1 MSAKEKSTYG
11 LIARG
16 YSLIERGAA
25 LPSFRKATNLLDRLP
40 GDRTLWIIAAL
51 LIVSF
56 LARAAY
62 LVFVWGVDAP
72 LIGDEPDYHGY
83 ATSFV
88 DGDGWRNGGDRSARS
103 PLLPLQ
109 LVAIYSLVGPET
121 GIARW
126 YMAVVSAAMAPLVFL
141 LARQLYPQRLSVAI
155 LAAMAWAL
163 YPPAIW
169 YASRIFTESMAALLV
184 VAGVGAYISAA
195 RSRSP
200 WLAVLTGVIWGLAV
214 MNRSSFL
221 LLPVAML
228 FIQLLFHRARP
239 SVRWE
244 LRQWLVALVAVVLV
258 MAPWTVRNYLV
269 HGVFLPTESR
279 AGYVL
284 LQSNGRLDDPLIRS
298 GAYAKDH
305 LGDLAPLISQG
316 ESEVEQ
322 DNIMRGLA
330 LDEIRR
336 NWRLLPRVVL
346 NRAKNF
352 WTTRPDPYDPNW
364 TFNDTVMLLVWVP
377 ALLFFLSSSYLRSWR
392 QNWPALTV
400 VMYVFLMTL
409 PFWGT
414 PRFRFPVDAILITGA
429 AVGFAEFASAAFG
442 YLGRKVRVTRR
453 VV

>member
-1 MSAKEKSTYG
+1 MLWVLLAI
-11 LIARG
+11 LVIA
-16 YSLIERGAA
+16 
-25 LPSFRKATNLLDRLP
+25 
-40 GDRTLWIIAAL
+40 
-51 LIVSF
+51 F
-56 LARAAY
+56 LARATF
-62 LVFVWGVDAP
+62 LVVAWGVDAP

-88 DGDGWRNGGDRSARS
+88 EGDGWRNGDGRSTRS

-121 GIARW
+121 GLARW
-126 YMAVVSAAMAPLVFL
+126 YMAVVSATMAALVFL
-141 LARQLYPQRLSVAI
+141 LARQLYPQRRSVAF

-169 YASRIFTESMAALLV
+169 YSSRIMTEPMAALLV
-184 VAGVGAYISAA
+184 VAGAGAFVSAA

-221 LLPVAML
+221 VLPLTML
-228 FIQLLFHRARP
+228 FAQLLLDRARL
-239 SVRWE
+239 SVRLE
-244 LRQWLVALVAVVLV
+244 LRQWLVAMVAFVLV
-258 MAPWTVRNYLV
+258 MTPWTVRNYLI

-279 AGYVL
+279 SGYTL
-284 LQSNGRLDDPLIRS
+284 LMTNGMLDHPLVRS
-298 GAYAKDH
+298 GAYTKDH
-305 LGDLAPLISQG
+305 LGQLAPLIRHG
-316 ESEVEQ
+316 ESEVER

-330 LDEIRR
+330 IDAIKRD
-336 NWRLLPRVVL
+336 WRLLPRAVL

-364 TFNDTVMLLVWVP
+364 TFNDMVMLLVWGP
-377 ALLFFLSSSYLRSWR
+377 TLLFFLASSFLRKWR

-414 PRFRFPVDAILITGA
+414 PRFRFPVDAIIIIGA
-429 AVGFAEFASAAFG
+429 TVGFVEIAARIP
-442 YLGRKVRVTRR
+442 LVTNLRDR
-453 VV
+453 IPVSSLRS